1 MYLRRVSGWK
11 REEETQKG
19 FTGATDV
26 LSKQAGRKVIENQ
39 GFSVEK
45 ALSVSERFQSA
56 LQFYGMKPK
65 RTRSALVGD
74 ASVTIDQ
81 VNSIRPP
88 CVGLFRPIIHT
99 INNGREFQAES
110 SYATQGEIV
119 AFAGVLWAG
128 EDDVLLHIGLHLPD
142 IARMRFKNVNRVE
155 RHLPSIFV

>member
-1 MYLRRVSGWK
+1 M
-11 REEETQKG
+11 
-19 FTGATDV
+19 
-26 LSKQAGRKVIENQ
+26 IENQ

-56 LQFYGMKPK
+56 LQLYGMKPK

-99 INNGREFQAES
+99 INNGREFQGES
-110 SYATQGEIV
+110 SYATQGEIA

-128 EDDVLLHIGLHLPD
+128 EDDVLLHIGLHLPY
-142 IARMRFKNVNRVE
+142 IARMRFKNVYRVE